1 MWIVDRRAVR
11 CKPGDNIRC
20 IATYLFENPGATST
34 ECRKMLCAERGV
46 EWTTNTKMRGQYTSY
61 FTVGARNRY
70 SWPNPPFPRY
80 WTRFRRTDGK
90 IGWKL
95 TLEGM
100 GKVDAARAF
109 SGAA

>member
-1 MWIVDRRAVR
+1 MYYRRPVR
-11 CKPGDNIRC
+11 GKRGDNIRC

-34 ECRKMLCAERGV
+34 ECRKMLCAERGI
-46 EWTTNTKMRGQYTSY
+46 EWTTSTKMRGQYTSY
-61 FTVGARNRY
+61 FSKIRWCS

-80 WTRFRRTDGK
+80 WVRFKRSDGR
-90 IGWKL
+90 IGWRL

-100 GKVDAARAF
+100 AWVDPARAF